1 MRNVSG
7 DRPSPVSSPT
17 SGMSHNLMVWNS
29 WRDVPRYTH
38 VCKDEMYASGFAFAT
53 LPSIPALSL
62 SSTFYSLDGRTEFH
76 CVDVLYVI
84 HSPFGEL
91 ACTNI

>member
-7 DRPSPVSSPT
+7 DRPSPTSSPT
-17 SGMSHNLMVWNS
+17 SGMSHNLTVQNS
-29 WRDVPRYTH
+29 WRDVPRHTH
-38 VCKDEMYASGFAFAT
+38 VCKDETRASGFAFAT
-53 LPSIPALSL
+53 LPSIPALSPP
-62 SSTFYSLDGRTEFH
+62 SAFYSLDGRTEFH

>member
-53 LPSIPALSL
+53 LASIPALSL
-62 SSTFYSLDGRTEFH
+62 SSPETLGKWRWP
-76 CVDVLYVI
+76 VLPQSHPGVELSGLI
-84 HSPFGEL
+84 HRL
-91 ACTNI
+91 C